1 MVGVEETLQQTLNK
15 HCCLFKLK
23 RKEEDMLL
31 LTRRGNLKA
40 LHFGGYLTQ
49 MEPRLHDGNLHQ
61 PVMESLCVFIE
72 ASKGKLE

>member
-1 MVGVEETLQQTLNK
+1 
-15 HCCLFKLK
+15 
-23 RKEEDMLL
+23 MLL

-49 MEPRLHDGNLHQ
+49 MEPRLYDGNLHQ
-61 PVMESLCVFIE
+61 PVMESLCVFIK